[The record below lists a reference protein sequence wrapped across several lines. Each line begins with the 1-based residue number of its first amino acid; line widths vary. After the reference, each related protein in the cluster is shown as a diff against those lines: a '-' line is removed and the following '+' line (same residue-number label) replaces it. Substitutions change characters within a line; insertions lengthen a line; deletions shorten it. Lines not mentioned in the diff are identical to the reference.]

1 MSIENPASLE
11 GYPEESL
18 VQETAATVE
27 RGESTQAGG
36 FEVDFSFESTLSTP
50 EEAMDKVEKCLK
62 ELDWPEDEGIA
73 FARAVEEAMTNAV
86 VHNNLGI
93 KHEDGEDHATY
104 VDKIRTAAAGPD
116 GKKNVGMSIDASTNK
131 IEVKIK
137 DEGNYIMEMDD
148 RVDPTTGENL
158 LLPRGRG
165 QFLIFNGCDEV
176 RSNPGELV
184 LVKYRG
190 GPKRQSGEE

>member
-18 VQETAATVE
+18 VQEIAAAPE
-27 RGESTQAGG
+27 RAEPTQAGG
-36 FEVDFSFESTLSTP
+36 FEVNFSFESTLSTP
-50 EEAMDKVEKCLK
+50 EEAMDRVEKCLK
-62 ELDWPEDEGIA
+62 ELDWPEDEETA
-73 FARAVEEAMTNAV
+73 FLQAVEEAMTNAV

-93 KHEDGEDHATY
+93 RHEDGEDHAAY
-104 VDKIRTAAAGPD
+104 VDKIHAAASGPD
-116 GKKNVGMSIDASTNK
+116 GKKKVEMSVDASTNR

-137 DEGNYIMEMDD
+137 DEGSYVMEMDD
-148 RVDPTTGENL
+148 RSDPTTGENL

-184 LVKYRG
+184 LVKYRDG
-190 GPKRQSGEE
+190 LAPSK